1 MSSSLSFAGTWFTS
15 FGRLRLEAKGDGW
28 AGAYR
33 YGTSDGELAGKIEDG
48 ELRFRYRDAFDT
60 GTGAFRLLRS
70 GRFVGHYRVKG
81 SKHVRRWD
89 GERGFDGVWE
99 TTFGPMRMVHDG
111 VAVRGTYGDRGDAA
125 IEGDAAGLGLAFT
138 YREGDSAGEGSFQL
152 DPDEQGF
159 SGQWRKQ
166 GETDWRPWSGRRL
179 ATDQGV
185 AWLVVLE
192 AHWQHN
198 LAEPE
203 YSFGSMLRE
212 VFARRAGIRVRHRYF
227 HDASSLEAWCRQL
240 IYLPPPAF
248 VVVASH
254 GTPEGLSIR
263 GNLIDTQRVLGC
275 MEHAQG
281 VRLLHFS
288 SCLVAQDGGSA
299 LSNLSC
305 PVSGYSTSVDWGASA
320 MLEFTYLDMIL
331 NRGWDP
337 ADAAAQLPKLVAY
350 AGERAPKGSPYPP
363 AGFRFFPART

>member
-1 MSSSLSFAGTWFTS
+1 MSSPSFAGTWFTS
-15 FGRLRLEAKGDGW
+15 FGRMRLEASGDAWSGT
-28 AGAYR
+28 YR
-33 YGTSDGELAGKIEDG
+33 YGTSDGKLKGKIEDG
-48 ELRFRYRDAFDT
+48 ELRFRYKDAFDT
-60 GTGAFRLLRS
+60 GTGSFRLLRS
-70 GRFVGHYRVKG
+70 GRFTGHYRVSG

-89 GERGFDGVWE
+89 GERAFDGVWE
-99 TTFGPMRMVHDG
+99 TTFGPMRMIHDATG
-111 VAVRGTYGDRGDAA
+111 VRGTYGERGDAS
-125 IEGDAAGLGLAFT
+125 IEGHAEGLALTFA
-138 YREGDSAGEGSFQL
+138 YRERDSAGEGAFQL
-152 DPDEQGF
+152 DADELGF

-212 VFARRAGIRVRHRYF
+212 VFARRAGVRVRHRYF
-227 HDASSLEAWCRQL
+227 HDASSLESWCRQL
-240 IYLPPPAF
+240 LYLPAPAF

-263 GNLIDTQRVLGC
+263 GNLIDTRRVLGC

-288 SCLVAQDGGSA
+288 SCLVAQDGASA
-299 LSNLSC
+299 LGNLAF

-337 ADAAAQLPKLVAY
+337 ADAAAQLPKLVSY
-350 AGERAPKGSPYPP
+350 AGERAPKGSPYPA